1 MVIGFC
7 TLKTSMEI
15 RDWCRSKF
23 ATAVPE
29 RPYAKN
35 IEKMVYKWAK
45 DETKRQGDQP
55 AWENKLFKWRYKNKV
70 VNLFQE
76 LTRPS
81 DAHVQVTLEVV
92 DGRVVP
98 SLKLVPQLIHRL
110 VVLKELQSADLP
122 FMKPEELWPGG
133 PWAKAQFKL
142 KEKELIIEAA
152 KAKEEGYDGMF
163 KCRKCK
169 SKKTTYYQMQT
180 RSADEPMTTY
190 VTCTECGL
198 KWKC

>member
-1 MVIGFC
+1 MD
-7 TLKTSMEI
+7 L
-15 RDWCRSKF
+15 RDWCRNKF
-23 ATAVPE
+23 AEVVPE

-45 DETKRQGDQP
+45 DETKSQGDQP
-55 AWENKLFKWRYKNKV
+55 AWENWFFRWRYRNKA

-76 LTRPS
+76 LTRTKEEK
-81 DAHVQVTLEVV
+81 VQVLLEVV
-92 DGRVVP
+92 NGQVAMR
-98 SLKLVPQLIHRL
+98 LKVWPQLMYRL
-110 VVLKELQSADLP
+110 VVQKEFQSAELP
-122 FMKPEELWPGG
+122 FMKPEELWPDG
-133 PWAKAQFKL
+133 PWAKSLYKL
-142 KEKELIIEAA
+142 
-152 KAKEEGYDGMF
+152 KAKELERETFAAKDEDYDGMF

-190 VTCTECGL
+190 VTCKSCGL

>member
-1 MVIGFC
+1 MD
-7 TLKTSMEI
+7 I
-15 RDWCRSKF
+15 RDWCRNKF
-23 ATAVPE
+23 AEVVPE

-45 DETKRQGDQP
+45 DDTKRQGDEP
-55 AWENKLFKWRYKNKV
+55 AWENWFFRWRYRSKA

-76 LTRPS
+76 LTRTKEEK
-81 DAHVQVTLEVV
+81 VQVTLEVV
-92 DGRVVP
+92 NGRVVAT
-98 SLKLVPQLIHRL
+98 LKVWPQLMYRL
-110 VVLKELQSADLP
+110 LVKKEFQSSDLP
-122 FMKPEELWPGG
+122 FMKPEDLWPDG
-133 PWAKAQFKL
+133 PWAKVQYKL
-142 KEKELIIEAA
+142 KEKELMIEAF

-169 SKKTTYYQMQT
+169 SQKTTYYQMQT

-190 VTCTECGL
+190 VTCKSCGL

>member
-7 TLKTSMEI
+7 TLKTSMDL

-23 ATAVPE
+23 AEVVPE

-45 DETKRQGDQP
+45 DETKRQADEP
-55 AWENKLFKWRYKNKV
+55 AWENWFFRWRYKNKA
-70 VNLFQE
+70 VNLLQE
-76 LTRPS
+76 LTRTKEEK
-81 DAHVQVTLEVV
+81 VQVTLEVV
-92 DGRVVP
+92 NGRVVAT
-98 SLKLVPQLIHRL
+98 LKVWPQLMYRL
-110 VVLKELQSADLP
+110 LVKKEFQSSDLP
-122 FMKPEELWPGG
+122 FMKAEELWPNG
-133 PWAKAQFKL
+133 PWAQAEYKL
-142 KEKELIIEAA
+142 KEKELMIEAN
-152 KAKEEGYDGMF
+152 KAKEDDYDGMF

-190 VTCTECGL
+190 VTCTACGL

>member
-1 MVIGFC
+1 MD
-7 TLKTSMEI
+7 L
-15 RDWCRSKF
+15 RDWCRNKF
-23 ATAVPE
+23 AEVVPE

-35 IEKMVYKWAK
+35 IEKMIYKWAK

-55 AWENKLFKWRYKNKV
+55 AWENWFFRWRYRNKT

-76 LTRPS
+76 LTRTS
-81 DAHVQVTLEVV
+81 DSKVQVNLEVV
-92 DGRVVP
+92 NGRVVV
-98 SLKLVPQLIHRL
+98 SLKLWPQLIYRL
-110 VVLKELQSADLP
+110 VVRKELQSADLP
-122 FMKPEELWPGG
+122 FMKPEELWLDG
-133 PWAKAQFKL
+133 PWAKTIYKL
-142 KEKELIIEAA
+142 KARDLMREAA
-152 KAKEEGYDGMF
+152 ASKNNDSYEGIF

-190 VTCTECGL
+190 VTCTSCGL